1 MIPIIHT
8 GKQSRRR
15 FFQTTLVPK
24 DLLNLQQSK
33 LKGAL
38 LRSFAIIGFTF
49 LQVYRWNLGLPRWCY
64 W

>member
-1 MIPIIHT
+1 M
-8 GKQSRRR
+8 GKQNRR

-38 LRSFAIIGFTF
+38 LRSFTIIGITF
-49 LQVYRWNLGLPRWCY
+49 LLAYRWNLGLPGWCY